1 MPGYWHKMVLCSHI
15 EYPICDCVHSYS
27 ISPRQTSILKHELGS
42 ENKAVDCLEHV
53 PENKGETLYLA
64 TGTVPE
70 F

>member
-42 ENKAVDCLEHV
+42 ENKAVDCLELV